1 MDIEDKLNQIHANLI
16 ESKKRYDEVKRIA
29 EVLAPK
35 TNSKPEPETKPEPVV
50 KDTKPANNFSYDD
63 FLSHINSSA
72 YLNKVN
78 SLNQELK
85 RFEEEYNVFENSQDS
100 KIEEE
105 IEVQEPEIDYEQLKE
120 DIKVEAYA
128 FILSDGKSPIKLIS
142 GDSYNIRVLL
152 QEALGNKTEN
162 LKRTLKFKS
171 TPAIIEDFGLSN
183 LFDEEIVYNERRQHQ
198 VKRYSIPPYKILS
211 RKEIILLTYAIA
223 YFESRT
229 EVNPKFPQLKA
240 AKILFFMKKMAS
252 HAQEIELI
260 ERSLEVLYKN
270 GYSMETLENF
280 GKEITKFLNDQED
293 ELYIEYMD
301 NVILPQK
308 SSPAKR
314 EQ

>member
-1 MDIEDKLNQIHANLI
+1 MDIEDKLNQIHANLN

-35 TNSKPEPETKPEPVV
+35 SNKKPEPKPEPVIDEV
-50 KDTKPANNFSYDD
+50 KKHNTLAYDD
-63 FLSHINSSA
+63 FIAHISNTA
-72 YLNKVN
+72 YLNKIT
-78 SLNQELK
+78 SLNQELN
-85 RFEEEYNVFENSQDS
+85 RFKEEYNIFESS
-100 KIEEE
+100 SEPEYEEE
-105 IEVQEPEIDYEQLKE
+105 EAQEIDYEQLQE

-128 FILSDGKSPIKLIS
+128 FILVDGKNPIKLIS

-171 TPAIIEDFGLSN
+171 TPSIIEDFGLN
-183 LFDEEIVYNERRQHQ
+183 RLFDNEREYDEKKLNQ
-198 VKRYSIPPYKILS
+198 VKRYSIPPYQVLS

-260 ERSLEVLYKN
+260 ERSFEVLYKN
-270 GYSMETLENF
+270 GSSIETLENF
-280 GKEITKFLNDQED
+280 GKEIKKFFDDQED
-293 ELYIEYMD
+293 DLYIEYMD
-301 NVILPQK
+301 NVIMPKQ
-308 SSPAKR
+308 SSPLKR
-314 EQ
+314 KG